1 MIVVKII
8 LVFCFICLIALAIMF
23 IKNDIT
29 FKHHMRILNAICAYR
44 MDCISNKVDALV
56 DFSDV
61 EDYDKTLLR
70 VWDWSMKRILPKDK
84 YEIIKPYIGK

>member
-1 MIVVKII
+1 MIIVKIV
-8 LVFCFICLIALAIMF
+8 LVVCLIAIVGIAILLV
-23 IKNDIT
+23 KNDLT
-29 FKHHMRILNAICAYR
+29 LKHRLRIIAAIRDYQ
-44 MDCISNKVDALV
+44 ISCVYNKVDALV

-61 EDYDKTLLR
+61 EDYYKTLLR